1 MIGQG
6 IRDFVQPGRVCYINY
21 GEDYGK
27 LVVIAD
33 IVDVNRVLVDGLTNF
48 PRVIYPLKRLTLTK
62 LRLDVLRGA
71 RTGTIAKAAKKF
83 DLDKKWTATK
93 AYEKMDRFNKKRQTT
108 DFDRFKIMV
117 QRKQRSYESGILAKK
132 MK

>member
-93 AYEKMDRFNKKRQTT
+93 AFEKMDRFNKKRQTT